1 MPRRVDHDR
10 MRADIIDATWRLI
23 AERGIEAV
31 TMRELAREL
40 GFANGS
46 ITHYFPNKSAILTA
60 AFQHVFD
67 ATNDR
72 YRASVAVSH
81 ARGLAALREFLVQT
95 LPIDEERL
103 LEARIVIPFLEH
115 AATHDDMARIFRT
128 MMAQWREQFDE
139 LLAQARDEGE
149 LRHDVETRAAGDAL
163 LALLTGVQATGV
175 LLPDST
181 PPERMI
187 AMLDASLAML
197 R

>member
-10 MRADIIDATWRLI
+10 MRAEIIDATWTVI
-23 AERGIEAV
+23 AERGIQAV

-72 YRASVAVSH
+72 YRASIARSG
-81 ARGLAALREFLVQT
+81 ARGLAAVREFLLQT

-115 AATHDDMARIFRT
+115 AATDDGMAQLFRE
-128 MMAQWREQFDE
+128 MMAQWREQFTE
-139 LLAQARDEGE
+139 LLAQAHADGE
-149 LRHDVETRAAGDAL
+149 LRDGVDPRAAGDAL

-175 LLPDST
+175 LLPDSAEA
-181 PPERMI
+181 ERTL
-187 AMLDASLAML
+187 AMLDAALAML